1 MTRPR
6 EGEKKV
12 RPVCLAVAAGCD
24 LVLLILAVLLLAFLA
39 NSYPPV
45 SDGVRGITKDA
56 MSRLTDFLVVM
67 LVCIAILLLVAMASL
82 TYSVALFLPLKS
94 TERIRNIISKEVE
107 FNK

>member
-1 MTRPR
+1 MTK

-12 RPVCLAVAAGCD
+12 RPICLAVAAGCD
-24 LVLLILAVLLLAFLA
+24 LAFLILGGLMLAFLA

-45 SDGVRGITKDA
+45 SEGVRGITKDA
-56 MSRLTDFLVVM
+56 LSLLSVFLAIM

-82 TYSVALFLPLKS
+82 TYSVALFLPIKS
-94 TERIRNIISKEVE
+94 TERIRKIISKEIE